1 MVGRKKAAAMIS
13 PRRTKEAAPLLKE
26 RRRFLRHG
34 KKMTIKNKKAV
45 GLKFDLLELNY
56 GKLLEMGFFSSP
68 NTFWGV
74 TKL

>member
-56 GKLLEMGFFSSP
+56 G
-68 NTFWGV
+68 
-74 TKL
+74 